1 MTLGDREAVREFLE
15 RNGSR
20 RLQFLRGQSRV
31 AKLRGERHREAPG
44 MRRSK
49 KFLRIRTH
57 TIFKSR
63 AERILRLLQDAAVGG
78 NRALAILQTTLP
90 DCRCLALHVSLLFA
104 YFVRFVIREFDSP
117 TSRKGI
123 FTE

>member
-1 MTLGDREAVREFLE
+1 MTLGDREAVGEFLK

-31 AKLRGERHREAPG
+31 AELRGERHREAPG

-49 KFLRIRTH
+49 KFFRIRTH

-63 AERILRLLQDAAVGG
+63 AEGILRLLQDAAVGG
-78 NRALAILQTTLP
+78 NRALTVFQTTLP
-90 DCRCLALHVSLLFA
+90 DCRCLALHVSLLLRISS
-104 YFVRFVIREFDSP
+104 VS
-117 TSRKGI
+117 
-123 FTE
+123 